1 MEIAFMSPGVL
12 TDAGGFMI
20 YVGSDGK
27 LHVKKVP
34 PWNPE
39 TLNELKAVF
48 DVLEGVGQI
57 RNQKVQQEL
66 LRVAEQVA
74 QPHVG
79 ELQKAVG
86 AAG

>member
-12 TDAGGFMI
+12 TDAGGFII
-20 YVGSDGK
+20 YIGSDGK

-34 PWNPE
+34 PMGPE
-39 TLNELKAVF
+39 TVAELTAVF
-48 DVLEGVGQI
+48 SILEGAGQL

-66 LRVAEQVA
+66 LHVA
-74 QPHVG
+74 QAIAAPHAG

>member
-1 MEIAFMSPGVL
+1 MEVAFISGGVF
-12 TDAGGFMI
+12 TDAGGFII
-20 YVGSDGK
+20 YIGSDGK

-39 TLNELKAVF
+39 TIGELKAVF
-48 DVLEGVGQI
+48 SILEHAGAI

-66 LRVAEQVA
+66 VRVAEQIA

-86 AAG
+86 AG